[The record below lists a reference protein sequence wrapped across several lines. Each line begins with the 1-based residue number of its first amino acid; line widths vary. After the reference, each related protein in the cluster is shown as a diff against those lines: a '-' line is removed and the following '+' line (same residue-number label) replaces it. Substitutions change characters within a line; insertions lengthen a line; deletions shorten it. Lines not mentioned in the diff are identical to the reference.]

1 MSEEVRASTAPSATA
16 GTEPPAPA
24 SPPSGAQRPE
34 TRQPPTAPGA
44 ASSPDGLPP
53 PGAAPEA
60 APAAGVLGTLDDS
73 VLVVRAAEGDD
84 DAFELLVR
92 RHSPVLLRLA
102 TRLLGDRADAEDAV
116 QDSFVNAWRRLPEF
130 RRHSAFLTWMYRI
143 VTNRC
148 LNLLRARRPTSDLD
162 AVAEPSAPDHQASPT
177 RAAESSAAAA
187 AMSRALDGL
196 SAEQRACWVLR
207 ELHGLSYDEI
217 ADSVGITHQAVRG
230 RIYRAR
236 RHLMEAMDAWR

>member
-1 MSEEVRASTAPSATA
+1 M
-16 GTEPPAPA
+16 
-24 SPPSGAQRPE
+24 
-34 TRQPPTAPGA
+34 
-44 ASSPDGLPP
+44 
-53 PGAAPEA
+53 
-60 APAAGVLGTLDDS
+60 
-73 VLVVRAAEGDD
+73 LVVRASEGDD

-116 QDSFVNAWRRLPEF
+116 QDAFVNAWRRLPEF
-130 RRHSAFLTWMYRI
+130 RRQSAFLTWMYRI

-148 LNLLRARRPTSDLD
+148 LNVLRSRRPTSDLD
-162 AVAEPSAPDHQASPT
+162 AVAEPQAPEHQASPT
-177 RAAESSAAAA
+177 RAAESAAAAA
-187 AMSRALDGL
+187 AMSRALAGL

-217 ADSVGITHQAVRG
+217 AGTVGITHQAVRG

-236 RHLMEAMDAWR
+236 RYLMEAMDAWR